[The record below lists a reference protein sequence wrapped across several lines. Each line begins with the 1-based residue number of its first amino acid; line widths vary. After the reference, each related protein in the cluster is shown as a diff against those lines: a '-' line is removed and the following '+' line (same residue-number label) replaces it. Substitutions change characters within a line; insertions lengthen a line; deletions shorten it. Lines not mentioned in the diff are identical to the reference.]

1 MLQLTSQLSLIFAT
15 LIFTSTVILHL
26 VRKNSSAVQ
35 LYMFQSVMIA
45 ILLILS
51 SIEKFSILLLVAIIA
66 TVAVKVIVA
75 PYFFFGII
83 KKHQLISSA
92 GTYLNS
98 PLTLLVIVVLV
109 ALTRT
114 NFFKPLEFVVPL
126 EQNLLFISIASILV
140 SIFLSINR
148 KGALSQMIGILSL
161 ENSIVA
167 FAIFAGLEQSPS
179 LQLGITFNILIW
191 IIVASVFAS
200 MIFKQ
205 FGSIDVSRMK
215 ELTE

>member
-1 MLQLTSQLSLIFAT
+1 MLTLTPQLSLIFAT

-26 VRKNSSAVQ
+26 IKKNSTAVQ
-35 LYMFQSVMIA
+35 LYMFQSATIA

-51 SIEKFSILLLVAIIA
+51 SIEKFSILLLIAIVATI
-66 TVAVKVIVA
+66 VVKIIVA

-83 KKHQLISSA
+83 KKHQVNASA
-92 GTYLNS
+92 GKYLNS
-98 PLTLLVIVVLV
+98 PITLLVIVALV
-109 ALTRT
+109 SLTKT
-114 NFFKPLEFVVPL
+114 NFFKPLVFLLPL

-148 KGALSQMIGILSL
+148 KGAISQMIGILSL
-161 ENSIVA
+161 ENSIVG
-167 FAIFAGLEQSPS
+167 FAIFAGLEQNPS

-191 IIVASVFAS
+191 IIIASVFAS
-200 MIFKQ
+200 TIFKQ

-215 ELTE
+215 KLTE

>member
-15 LIFTSTVILHL
+15 AIFTSTVILHI
-26 VRKNSSAVQ
+26 VRKNSSAIQ
-35 LYMFQSVMIA
+35 LYMLQSIIIA

-51 SIEKFSILLLVAIIA
+51 SIEKFSILLLIAIISTI
-66 TVAVKVIVA
+66 TVKIIVA

-83 KKHQLISSA
+83 KKHRLISSA

-98 PLTLLVIVVLV
+98 PITLLVIVLLV

-114 NFFKPLEFVVPL
+114 NFFKPLEFVVSL
-126 EQNLLFISIASILV
+126 EQNLLFISISSILV
-140 SIFLSINR
+140 SLFLSINR

-179 LQLGITFNILIW
+179 LQLGITFNILVW
-191 IIVASVFAS
+191 IIIASLFAS

-205 FGSIDVSRMK
+205 FGSIDVSQMK
-215 ELTE
+215 KLKE